1 MQNNTQRIIR
11 QDAPKMLSVILHSRQ
26 SLEIG
31 FLPTGITPS
40 LTKIST
46 PSNKIESRK
55 VTIDTWQ
62 VDHAIS
68 LPTIYILER
77 THVYISGVHPRQ
89 VARRIAACFQN
100 ESIMAVFNNSK
111 ACAKAE
117 TKDHVHFNVQL
128 FEDCGRVV
136 VEVQRLNGCS
146 FSFYQTAK
154 LVLNAAKGVVGRPLR
169 APPKINTCTSYICRK
184 QEEQNESITES
195 LEIALS
201 ILNNDRLDTNI
212 LAMEILLQ
220 LTSCNATTTNRS
232 YAANEILS
240 GPLLE
245 ILIGLI
251 QCNKTN
257 PTTDSKT
264 TSEIEE
270 EYFSRMRCDALTIFA
285 NCVHAMEKSGK
296 LGTIMQQIEKI
307 HFDDVIIA
315 LVNDLNLASSKPH
328 EACQAARCL
337 QPLLRSSMR
346 IRRGAST
353 LNVAEAVMC
362 ASNTGSIN
370 HFMLQRESSQ
380 LKLLLECN

>member
-1 MQNNTQRIIR
+1 MG
-11 QDAPKMLSVILHSRQ
+11 
-26 SLEIG
+26 EIG
-31 FLPTGITPS
+31 CPPTGITP

-46 PSNKIESRK
+46 PSNKIESQK
-55 VTIDTWQ
+55 VTIDAWK
-62 VDHAIS
+62 VDHAVS

-77 THVYISGVHPRQ
+77 THVYISNVHPRQ
-89 VARRIAACFQN
+89 VAKRIAACFQN

-169 APPKINTCTSYICRK
+169 EPPMINICTSYAFRK

-220 LTSCNATTTNRS
+220 LTSCNATTSSRS
-232 YAANEILS
+232 YAAREILS

-245 ILIGLI
+245 ILVGLI
-251 QCNKTN
+251 QSNKTN
-257 PTTDSKT
+257 PTNDRKIR
-264 TSEIEE
+264 SEIEE
-270 EYFSRMRCDALTIFA
+270 EYFGRMRCDALTIFA
-285 NCVHAMEKSGK
+285 NCVHAMEKPEK
-296 LGTIMQQIEKI
+296 LGTIMQQKERI
-307 HFDDVIIA
+307 HFDELIIA
-315 LVNDLNLASSKPH
+315 LVKDLNLASSKPH

-337 QPLLRSSMR
+337 QSLLGLSIQMR
-346 IRRGAST
+346 RRALT
-353 LNVAEAVMC
+353 LNVSEAAMY
-362 ASNTGSIN
+362 ASNMGSIN
-370 HFMLQRESSQ
+370 HFMLQHESLQ
-380 LKLLLECN
+380 LKLLLECNQI

>member
-1 MQNNTQRIIR
+1 M
-11 QDAPKMLSVILHSRQ
+11 
-26 SLEIG
+26 G
-31 FLPTGITPS
+31 
-40 LTKIST
+40 
-46 PSNKIESRK
+46 
-55 VTIDTWQ
+55 
-62 VDHAIS
+62 
-68 LPTIYILER
+68 
-77 THVYISGVHPRQ
+77 
-89 VARRIAACFQN
+89 
-100 ESIMAVFNNSK
+100 IMAVFNNSK

-169 APPKINTCTSYICRK
+169 EPPMINICTSYAFRK

-201 ILNNDRLDTNI
+201 IL
-212 LAMEILLQ
+212 AMEILLQ
-220 LTSCNATTTNRS
+220 LTSCNATTANRS

-240 GPLLE
+240 GPLIE

-251 QCNKTN
+251 QSNKTN
-257 PTTDSKT
+257 PTNDSKKK
-264 TSEIEE
+264 SEIEE

-285 NCVHAMEKSGK
+285 NCAHAMEKSGK
-296 LGTIMQQIEKI
+296 LCTIMQQIERS
-307 HFDDVIIA
+307 HCDELIIA
-315 LVNDLNLASSKPH
+315 LVNDLNLASNKPH

-370 HFMLQRESSQ
+370 LFMLQRESSQ